1 MFVGAIGAGVS
12 VSQMPSMSKAKK
24 SAGKVFG
31 IIEDKSL
38 IDPRIIPF
46 ESQNKAITKGEI
58 VMKNVNFRYPS
69 RKKKILRNFNLKI
82 RGNESV
88 ALVGHSGSGKS
99 TIASL
104 LLRFYDKSQGQILID
119 GQEIEEF
126 SVKQLREQIA
136 IVM

>member
-24 SAGKVFG
+24 SARKIFG
-31 IIEDKSL
+31 IIEDPSL
-38 IDPRIIPF
+38 IDPRLIPF
-46 ESQNKAITKGEI
+46 KSEEKTIKKGEI
-58 VMKNVNFRYPS
+58 VLKNVDFRYPS
-69 RKKKILRNFNLKI
+69 RKKKILKNFNLKI

-104 LLRFYDKSQGQILID
+104 LLRYYDKSQG
-119 GQEIEEF
+119 
-126 SVKQLREQIA
+126 
-136 IVM
+136 